1 MQSAWSPLFLQLKV
15 PDSLPSFP
23 HATSQTLL
31 AKFKQQHEDNRYFLG
46 TPVMEP
52 AFIIQ
57 HFAGKVKYQIKDFR
71 EKNMDYMR
79 PDIVALLRGSDSSY
93 VRELIGMDPVAVFRW
108 AVLRAAIRA
117 MAVLREAGRLR
128 AERAEKAAGTDSPGV
143 RGLLGELQRG
153 TSTPSEKLYRCSML
167 DFSFDGSEEFDINAF
182 EDIIAFYE
190 SKNDLH
196 DQIIKTIKGL
206 PWQGEDPRRLLQSLS
221 RLQKPRTFIP
231 KSKGIKQK
239 QLIPKNLLDSKSL
252 KLIISMT
259 LHDRTTKSLLH
270 LHKKK
275 KPPSISAQFQV
286 GSPKRPGVGGGRTQP
301 DALVT
306 WP

>member
-128 AERAEKAAGTDSPGV
+128 AERAEKAAAGTDSPGV

-153 TSTPSEKLYRCSML
+153 TSTPSEKLYR
-167 DFSFDGSEEFDINAF
+167 
-182 EDIIAFYE
+182 
-190 SKNDLH
+190 DLH

>member
-128 AERAEKAAGTDSPGV
+128 AERAEKAAAGTDSPGV

-190 SKNDLH
+190 SKKARE
-196 DQIIKTIKGL
+196 Q
-206 PWQGEDPRRLLQSLS
+206 R
-221 RLQKPRTFIP
+221 